1 MVWAVHTRVVAA
13 GFKHRGGVHLAP
25 VIEGSLPG
33 DRRTEPP
40 TVLVVGTD
48 DWAIEQSATE
58 LEAGGCT
65 VLRCHEPGE
74 PAFPCNAL
82 IQGRTCPL
90 DVGFDVVV
98 TVRARPL
105 SEPSQAELGVVC
117 ALHQGVPL
125 VVAGV
130 ASERPFGPWA
140 ALAVEQGGDVVT
152 ACEKVT
158 GATPVAIA
166 SGSRVRPAE
175 EHVPVPSTAAT

>member
-1 MVWAVHTRVVAA
+1 MVWVLHTRDVAA
-13 GFKHRGGVHLAP
+13 ALRSKVGARLAP
-25 VIEGSLPG
+25 VPG
-33 DRRTEPP
+33 GTSAEEPRTAPP

-58 LEAGGCT
+58 LEAGGCR

-82 IQGRTCPL
+82 VQGRVCPL

-105 SEPSQAELGVVC
+105 SEPCQAELGVIC

-140 ALAVEQGGDVVT
+140 SLAVEQGGDV
-152 ACEKVT
+152 
-158 GATPVAIA
+158 
-166 SGSRVRPAE
+166 RDRM
-175 EHVPVPSTAAT
+175 

>member
-1 MVWAVHTRVVAA
+1 MAWVVHIGVVAA
-13 GFKHRGGVHLAP
+13 ALRSKRGTRQGPAP
-25 VIEGSLPG
+25 GGSRVEEP
-33 DRRTEPP
+33 RTGPP

-58 LEAGGCT
+58 LEAGGCR
-65 VLRCHEPGE
+65 VLRCHEPGQ

-82 IQGRTCPL
+82 IEGRTCPL

-105 SEPSQAELGVVC
+105 SEPCQAELGVIC
-117 ALHQGVPL
+117 ALHQGTPL

-140 ALAVEQGGDVVT
+140 SLAVEQGGDVVT
-152 ACEKVT
+152 ACEKVV
-158 GATPVAIA
+158 GATAVAIA
-166 SGSRVRPAE
+166 PGARAHRPE
-175 EHVPVPSTAAT
+175 EDVCHAQ

>member
-1 MVWAVHTRVVAA
+1 MAWVVHIGDVAA
-13 GFKHRGGVHLAP
+13 ALRSKRGARLAP
-25 VIEGSLPG
+25 APGGSPVEEP
-33 DRRTEPP
+33 RTGPP

-58 LEAGGCT
+58 LEAGGCR

-82 IQGRTCPL
+82 IEGRACPL

-105 SEPSQAELGVVC
+105 SEPCQAELGVIC
-117 ALHQGVPL
+117 ALHQGTPL

-130 ASERPFGPWA
+130 ASEQ
-140 ALAVEQGGDVVT
+140 ALRTMGVPGGR
-152 ACEKVT
+152 T
-158 GATPVAIA
+158 GW
-166 SGSRVRPAE
+166 
-175 EHVPVPSTAAT
+175 

>member
-1 MVWAVHTRVVAA
+1 VVQIGDVAA
-13 GFKHRGGVHLAP
+13 ALRSKKGSRLAP
-25 VIEGSLPG
+25 VPGGSSIEAPRS
-33 DRRTEPP
+33 EPP

-58 LEAGGCT
+58 LEAGGFG

-82 IQGRTCPL
+82 IEGRACPL

-105 SEPSQAELGVVC
+105 SEPCQAELGVIC
-117 ALHQGVPL
+117 ALHLGIPL

-130 ASERPFGPWA
+130 GSERPFGAWA
-140 ALAVEQGGDVVT
+140 TLAVEQGGDVVT
-152 ACEKVT
+152 ACEKVV
-158 GATPVAIA
+158 GATPVAIDPGA
-166 SGSRVRPAE
+166 REHRPE
-175 EHVPVPSTAAT
+175 EDVCHAQ

>member
-1 MVWAVHTRVVAA
+1 M
-13 GFKHRGGVHLAP
+13 
-25 VIEGSLPG
+25 
-33 DRRTEPP
+33 
-40 TVLVVGTD
+40 LVVGTD

-58 LEAGGCT
+58 LEAGGCR

-82 IQGRTCPL
+82 VQGRVCPL

-105 SEPSQAELGVVC
+105 SEPCQAELGVIC

-130 ASERPFGPWA
+130 GSERPFGPWA
-140 ALAVEQGGDVVT
+140 SLAVEQGGDV
-152 ACEKVT
+152 
-158 GATPVAIA
+158 
-166 SGSRVRPAE
+166 RHRM
-175 EHVPVPSTAAT
+175 

>member
-1 MVWAVHTRVVAA
+1 MDVVPAQQH
-13 GFKHRGGVHLAP
+13 HRGSEPADDG
-25 VIEGSLPG
+25 PG
-33 DRRTEPP
+33 AHPGRA

-82 IQGRTCPL
+82 VDGRTCPL
-90 DVGFDVVV
+90 DVGFDAVV

-105 SEPSQAELGVVC
+105 AEPHPAETGVIC
-117 ALHQGVPL
+117 ALHRGAPL

-130 ASERPFGPWA
+130 GSERPFGPWA
-140 ALAVEQGGDVVT
+140 ALTVEQGGDVLT
-152 ACEKVT
+152 ACDKVM
-158 GATPVAIA
+158 GASAYAVDASPGSPDPGSGVRIPTTVAQ
-166 SGSRVRPAE
+166 
-175 EHVPVPSTAAT
+175 

>member
-1 MVWAVHTRVVAA
+1 
-13 GFKHRGGVHLAP
+13 
-25 VIEGSLPG
+25 
-33 DRRTEPP
+33 
-40 TVLVVGTD
+40 VVGTD

-58 LEAGGCT
+58 LEAAGCT

-82 IQGRTCPL
+82 LQGRTCPL

-105 SEPSQAELGVVC
+105 GEPTQAELGVIC
-117 ALHQGVPL
+117 ALHAGVPL

-130 ASERPFGPWA
+130 VSERPFGPWT

-152 ACEKVT
+152 ACEKVMGT
-158 GATPVAIA
+158 TPVAIVDRT
-166 SGSRVRPAE
+166 RVRRSE
-175 EHVPVPSTAAT
+175 EQLPVPSSAAT

>member
-1 MVWAVHTRVVAA
+1 MQTPAVPGTPHSTTGPDPDAGVGAA
-13 GFKHRGGVHLAP
+13 ASARP
-25 VIEGSLPG
+25 
-33 DRRTEPP
+33 RTGPP

-58 LEAGGCT
+58 LEAGGCG

-82 IQGRTCPL
+82 VEGRTCPL

-98 TVRARPL
+98 TVRARAT
-105 SEPSQAELGVVC
+105 SEPTQAEMGVVC
-117 ALHQGVPL
+117 ALHRGTPL

-130 ASERPFGPWA
+130 ASARPFGPWA

-152 ACEKVT
+152 ACEKVA
-158 GATPVAIA
+158 GAP
-166 SGSRVRPAE
+166 SGPAPSGAPQHGEQVHHVR
-175 EHVPVPSTAAT
+175 

>member
-1 MVWAVHTRVVAA
+1 VAA
-13 GFKHRGGVHLAP
+13 ALKSKGGARLAP
-25 VIEGSLPG
+25 VSEGSTAVDPLTG
-33 DRRTEPP
+33 PP

-98 TVRARPL
+98 TVRARAT
-105 SEPSQAELGVVC
+105 SEPSQAEMGVVC
-117 ALHQGVPL
+117 ALHQGAPL

-152 ACEKVT
+152 ACEKVM

-166 SGSRVRPAE
+166 AGPRAGRPE
-175 EHVPVPSTAAT
+175 EHVCHA

>member
-1 MVWAVHTRVVAA
+1 MVWVVHTQDVAA
-13 GFKHRGGVHLAP
+13 ALRSKGGSRLAP
-25 VIEGSLPG
+25 VLGGSSVEEP
-33 DRRTEPP
+33 RTAPP

-48 DWAIEQSATE
+48 EWAIEQSATE
-58 LEAGGCT
+58 LEAGGCR

-82 IQGRTCPL
+82 VQGRTCPL

-105 SEPSQAELGVVC
+105 SEPCQAELGVIC

-140 ALAVEQGGDVVT
+140 SLAVEQGGDVVT
-152 ACEKVT
+152 ACEKVV

-166 SGSRVRPAE
+166 PGARAHRPE
-175 EHVPVPSTAAT
+175 EDVCHAQ